1 MKILLLFFSL
11 CVFYTGTAQVDILTS
26 TNWRLTGLTI
36 NSQNI
41 EIPPPNSEVDK
52 ILLTMLQDNIPT
64 TEDFTTVVCDILTS
78 GDDSV
83 IYDEVNSSFTLP
95 DLIQSPDG
103 CVLGKNEPI
112 QLAYFG
118 FFYDNLKT
126 PFTFSIVKL
135 SGTNVLDI
143 LVPNGDRA
151 SYQENLLT
159 VESQKAISFKIYPNP
174 VNNNL
179 LIDTALNI
187 EAITIYTISG
197 QKIGTYKTKTIDT
210 SQLTAGI
217 YFIEVQTNG
226 QKSVQRFIKQ

>member
-118 FFYDNLKT
+118 FFLRQFKNSFY
-126 PFTFSIVKL
+126 
-135 SGTNVLDI
+135 I
-143 LVPNGDRA
+143 LN
-151 SYQENLLT
+151 S
-159 VESQKAISFKIYPNP
+159 KI
-174 VNNNL
+174 
-179 LIDTALNI
+179 
-187 EAITIYTISG
+187 
-197 QKIGTYKTKTIDT
+197 K
-210 SQLTAGI
+210 
-217 YFIEVQTNG
+217 
-226 QKSVQRFIKQ
+226 RH